1 MIREEEAKS
10 RTQWDT
16 RPPDF
21 TLQLYQP
28 KPPKRNSRYAM
39 IPGYDEDVW
48 IKNAKEKRRQKVQ
61 FERIPL
67 PKILQPPVSDK
78 PLFNRQFRIIDSHEA
93 KIRFVRNGIHKRERY
108 TTPGPHA
115 FRGDGF
121 RPLES
126 PKKYGLPEFST
137 SYEHDPGNLKFY
149 SRNLNVLYDP
159 YKDQEFLN
167 SKDGYRKQ
175 MITFKEQDPRWEA
188 SLTLAKGV
196 CLYKSF
202 AFLFKFVKYR
212 NTDIWAW
219 LFES

>member
-1 MIREEEAKS
+1 MPVREAGEVVITTPEKSGSASSLERSDSLPFSFRSQVEFNAAQDLLRSRSECFLQSKRARDKMIREEEAKS

-28 KPPKRNSRYAM
+28 KPPKRNRRYAM

-78 PLFNRQFRIIDSHEA
+78 PLFNRQFRIMDSHEA

-121 RPLES
+121 RPVS
-126 PKKYGLPEFST
+126 G
-137 SYEHDPGNLKFY
+137 H
-149 SRNLNVLYDP
+149 RNMKWDIPLFIRTPPRSVW
-159 YKDQEFLN
+159 
-167 SKDGYRKQ
+167 R
-175 MITFKEQDPRWEA
+175 ITFR
-188 SLTLAKGV
+188 
-196 CLYKSF
+196 
-202 AFLFKFVKYR
+202 
-212 NTDIWAW
+212 
-219 LFES
+219 